1 VTLVSTSI
9 RDWHRRGVTLAAFLI
24 PALSLAVPSGY
35 SWGALLLCVGAV
47 GILFSTRREGRPRGA
62 LVRYAVVVGLMGL
75 LYSTDAMTIQG
86 WHWNGLDRTAKFVLA
101 LLALAAVA
109 TSPVAP
115 IALKWG
121 IWFGALGAGAT
132 ALYQLLWQ
140 GLPRAEGYT
149 NAIHFGDLALLL
161 GVWSWAWAYQDS
173 SRNRW
178 LGWLAGLAG
187 LYACLASDSRGA
199 WLMMPI
205 LVGLVV
211 WLRKGMRKPGTRR
224 ASSRAWGVT
233 LIALVLT
240 MIWQWP
246 TIQQRTAKAVQ
257 EIALFRTQAVETN
270 PANTSVGQRLAHW
283 QLAFQMGWDRP
294 LTGWGDDG
302 YKQEKQRRIERGEA
316 PSVLSAFGH
325 AHNDWLEMWAKKG
338 LPGLIA
344 FALLMAIPALSYWR
358 LLREPRPAQ
367 DTVDRSPR
375 HAAALCGLTLVVGYV
390 GFGQT
395 QVMFAHNSGTM
406 MYLFMNLLFLSA
418 CVRLPGLEKAPDEH
432 PLTTRTAPG
441 DVSNDVTLCMTM
453 GNRPDLLDATLR
465 SLLAFHSFK
474 HIVAINDF
482 GDEASNAVFRRHCP
496 NGLLVAAATG
506 NGHHKAIDLLYAQV
520 KTPHIFHIEDD
531 WLFTAPIPFAAI
543 FESLATHPDISQV
556 CVRDLQDF
564 VRDDL
569 ATPPQRVANCNLP
582 LFKLTAIH
590 DQWYGYTFNPHVIT
604 TRLVKS
610 LSPYSAHRKER
621 HISRALRQNG
631 LYTAF
636 LNPGGCTHL
645 GDENSVTAMVDSRRT
660 GWKKQLLATL
670 PFRR

>member
-1 VTLVSTSI
+1 
-9 RDWHRRGVTLAAFLI
+9 
-24 PALSLAVPSGY
+24 
-35 SWGALLLCVGAV
+35 
-47 GILFSTRREGRPRGA
+47 
-62 LVRYAVVVGLMGL
+62 
-75 LYSTDAMTIQG
+75 
-86 WHWNGLDRTAKFVLA
+86 
-101 LLALAAVA
+101 
-109 TSPVAP
+109 
-115 IALKWG
+115 
-121 IWFGALGAGAT
+121 
-132 ALYQLLWQ
+132 
-140 GLPRAEGYT
+140 
-149 NAIHFGDLALLL
+149 
-161 GVWSWAWAYQDS
+161 
-173 SRNRW
+173 
-178 LGWLAGLAG
+178 
-187 LYACLASDSRGA
+187 
-199 WLMMPI
+199 
-205 LVGLVV
+205 
-211 WLRKGMRKPGTRR
+211 
-224 ASSRAWGVT
+224 VT
-233 LIALVLT
+233 LIALALT

-246 TIQQRTAKAVQ
+246 TIQHRTAKAVQ
-257 EIALFRTQAVETN
+257 EIALFRTQAAETN

-344 FALLMAIPALSYWR
+344 FALLMAIPAISYWR
-358 LLREPRPAQ
+358 VLREPRPSQ
-367 DTVDRSPR
+367 DAVDRSPR

-432 PLTTRTAPG
+432 PLTPRTAPG

-465 SLLAFHSFK
+465 SLLTLHSFK

-496 NGLLVAAATG
+496 NGLLVAVATG
-506 NGHHKAIDLLYAQV
+506 NGHHKAIDLLYAHV

-569 ATPPQRVANCNLP
+569 ATPPQRVPNCNLP

-645 GDENSVTAMVDSRRT
+645 GDENSVTAMVENRRT
-660 GWKKQLLATL
+660 GWKKRLLAAL